1 MFEAKGAEAFAL
13 LSKQLEHKDA
23 RIAQAAAL
31 AILDR
36 AYGKPAQ
43 QIEADFTHTKRW
55 IGDDPPMSAEEW
67 EANYGAAQSVVKQ

>member
-1 MFEAKGAEAFAL
+1 MFEAKGPEAFEL
-13 LSKQLEHKDA
+13 LTQHLGHKDP

-43 QIEADFTHTKRW
+43 QIELDATHNNRW
-55 IGDDPPMSAEEW
+55 IGDDPPMSNEAW
-67 EANYGAAQSVVKQ
+67 EATYGHQDITKQ